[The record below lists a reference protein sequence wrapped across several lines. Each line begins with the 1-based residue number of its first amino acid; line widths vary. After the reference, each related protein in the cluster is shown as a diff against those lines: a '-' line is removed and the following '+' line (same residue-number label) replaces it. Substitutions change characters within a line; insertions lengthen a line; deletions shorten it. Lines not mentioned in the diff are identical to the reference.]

1 MGSMTP
7 REKAAQRSHYLLP
20 LVAIALIGCL
30 GGREYKPDGVSP
42 RPPVFRLRSLQGE
55 QKVWR

>member
-1 MGSMTP
+1 MSPMAS

-30 GGREYKPDGVSP
+30 GGREYEPDSVSLP
-42 RPPVFRLRSLQGE
+42 SASFPTTEPAR
-55 QKVWR
+55 